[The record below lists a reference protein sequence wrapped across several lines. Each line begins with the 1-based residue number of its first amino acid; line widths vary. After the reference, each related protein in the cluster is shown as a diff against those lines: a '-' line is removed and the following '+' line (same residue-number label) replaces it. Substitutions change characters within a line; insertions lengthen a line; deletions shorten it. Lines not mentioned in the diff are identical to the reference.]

1 MSYAET
7 WKENT
12 ESTVHE
18 KICARIYFLDRG
30 QLEEMRYLK
39 CTVWEECA
47 KFSAF
52 RNIGQKYILYPPIQL
67 KVHLISYLRRLL
79 HPVLL

>member
-1 MSYAET
+1 MLKPE
-7 WKENT
+7 KKNT
-12 ESTVHE
+12 ESTVNE

-47 KFSAF
+47 KFSASHY
-52 RNIGQKYILYPPIQL
+52 IGQKHIYRTLFI
-67 KVHLISYLRRLL
+67 
-79 HPVLL
+79 